1 MQYCLDIGCSAIM
14 MDPPQRIAYDYRQG
28 WKYFSLSLKQ
38 EFRVGVG
45 VGKDESV
52 VAISLR

>member
-1 MQYCLDIGCSAIM
+1 M

-28 WKYFSLSLKQ
+28 WKYFSLNLKQ

-45 VGKDESV
+45 VGKDECGCDIL
-52 VAISLR
+52 AIDIKRA